1 MRAVFRTVAK
11 NDSTE
16 KLVNLKAELYISI
29 FDLLKCLI
37 RLGGNGR
44 VRFVLLVLQTLI
56 RIYLTSTTRDCLGI
70 DPIKYL
76 PETLSRKYTP

>member
-1 MRAVFRTVAK
+1 MHAVFRTVAK

-16 KLVNLKAELYISI
+16 KLVNLKGELYISI

-44 VRFVLLVLQTLI
+44 VRFICLVLQTLI
-56 RIYLTSTTRDCLGI
+56 RTYILQVPRGTVLELTPLNT
-70 DPIKYL
+70 Y
-76 PETLSRKYTP
+76 